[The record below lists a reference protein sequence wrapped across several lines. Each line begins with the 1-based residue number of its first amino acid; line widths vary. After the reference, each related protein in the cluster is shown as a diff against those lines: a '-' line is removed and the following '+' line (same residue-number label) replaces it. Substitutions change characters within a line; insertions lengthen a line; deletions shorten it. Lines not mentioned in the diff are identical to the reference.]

1 MIGQISKELCTGCTA
16 CVNVCPRD
24 AISMRRDEE
33 GFPYPAWENEKC
45 IHCGKCL
52 AVCPAVRKKRR
63 FGLPPA
69 TYAAW
74 AEERLREKSS
84 SGGAFSVFAEEIL
97 SRKGSVCGAAFTPD
111 FQVEHCLICETAGLE
126 KLRQSKYV
134 QSTLGY
140 LFREI
145 RRRLEAGELVLFSGC
160 PCQVAGLRSFLGRS
174 YETLFTL
181 DLICSGVTSPL
192 AWEVYLKS
200 QGKSIRDV
208 SFRSKENFGWITN
221 LRIQFMDGTVRQ
233 TLSDSEPFLHL
244 WLPERIL
251 VRPSCLKCS
260 FAGLPRPGD
269 ITLADFWGIENYKPD
284 WNDNGGTSL
293 ILVNTRKGKELLET
307 CISHFQRIEKMP
319 YSTASSAQDMLNRPA
334 FQPDR
339 LKRKKF
345 FRELSKGKFP
355 AEEHYD
361 IGILNLF
368 WGANYGASATGI
380 AIDPLLKTLGKRPA
394 LIYPPQS
401 YPDYHGW
408 KLISPEDFIQ
418 RVGADQNDIE
428 IFIPSP
434 KRSVTELN
442 DFFDAFLVGSDQVW
456 NTWTRSGYADS
467 FQLLFFFLLCFA
479 DYGKRKIAMAVS
491 FGQSAFWNTDL
502 YLKMRRYIQR
512 FHAVSVREKQGV
524 EICKKLYQ
532 KQAEFV
538 LDPVF
543 LVDRKF
549 FLERA
554 RNGLFQK
561 EEGKKKGKILLRYIL
576 DSNRF
581 KRKVFHQL
589 FLHLKKKGGTPII
602 RRPLPESSSRITLD
616 DWLSGFQ
623 SADYILTDSFHGL
636 CFSILFRK
644 PFLVIL
650 NRARGADRF
659 HSLLSLLHLEDRLI
673 DESATHATIS
683 AILERPIRYQEA
695 EEILAGMREKSIA
708 WLKHHLEEELPQEES
723 APYTRES
730 TLQEECSLYLEERE
744 MLEDLFTRYRR
755 SYSVQLGLFLTWLP
769 RKLLSLVTGRKY

>member
-1 MIGQISKELCTGCTA
+1 MMIGRISKEQCTGCTA
-16 CVNVCPRD
+16 CANVCPRD

-33 GFPYPAWENEKC
+33 GFPYPAWEKEKC

-52 AVCPAVRKKRR
+52 AVCPAVRQKRR
-63 FGLPPA
+63 FALPPA

-74 AEERLREKSS
+74 AEEQLRKESS
-84 SGGAFSVFAEEIL
+84 SGGAFSVFAGEIL
-97 SRKGSVCGAAFTPD
+97 SRQGSVCGAAFTPD
-111 FQVEHCLICETAGLE
+111 FQVEHRLVHETDGLG
-126 KLRQSKYV
+126 KLRRSKYV
-134 QSTLGY
+134 QSTLGFT
-140 LFREI
+140 FREI
-145 RRRLEAGELVLFSGC
+145 RRRLEAGEPVLFSGC
-160 PCQVAGLRSFLGRS
+160 PCQVAGLRSFLGKA

-200 QGKSIRDV
+200 QGKAIRDI
-208 SFRSKENFGWITN
+208 SFRSKARFGWTPN
-221 LRIQFMDGTVRQ
+221 LEIQFADGT
-233 TLSDSEPFLHL
+233 TLQEEISENLFCRL

-251 VRPSCLKCS
+251 VRPSCLRCP

-269 ITLADFWGIENYKPD
+269 ITLADFWGIENYRPD

-293 ILVNTRKGKELLET
+293 ILVNTRKGKELLEA
-307 CISHFQRIEKMP
+307 CISHFQRIERMP
-319 YSTASSAQDMLNRPA
+319 YSAASSTQDMLKRPV
-334 FQPDR
+334 FQPDQE
-339 LKRKKF
+339 KKLRI
-345 FRELSKGKFP
+345 FRELSRGKFP
-355 AEEHYD
+355 GNRHYD
-361 IGILNLF
+361 VGILNFF
-368 WGANYGASATGI
+368 WSANYGAAATGT
-380 AIDPLLKTLGKRPA
+380 ALYHLLETLGKHPA
-394 LIYPPQS
+394 LIYPPEPWLDQKNIAV
-401 YPDYHGW
+401 PD
-408 KLISPEDFIQ
+408 LLRRISAARYET
-418 RVGADQNDIE
+418 E
-428 IFIPSP
+428 IFVPSP
-434 KRSVTELN
+434 WKSMTMLN
-442 DFFDAFLVGSDQVW
+442 HFFDTFIVGSDQIW
-456 NTWTRSGYADS
+456 NASIRSGSARS
-467 FQLLFFFLLCFA
+467 VLLLFFFLLCFA
-479 DYGKRKIAMAVS
+479 DCGKRKIAMAVS
-491 FGQSAFWNTDL
+491 FGEIPFWNAL
-502 YLKMRRYIQR
+502 LHRKMKRYIQR

-524 EICKKLYQ
+524 EICEKLYQ

-543 LVDRKF
+543 LVDREF
-549 FLERA
+549 FLERS

-561 EEGKKKGKILLRYIL
+561 EEGKKKGKILLRYVL

-589 FLHLKKKGGTPII
+589 LRHLKKREGTLIV
-602 RRPLPESSSRITLD
+602 RRTLPECSSRITLD

-673 DESATHATIS
+673 DESATRATIS
-683 AILERPIRYQEA
+683 AILERPIRYQET

-708 WLKHHLEEELPQEES
+708 WLKRHLEEELRQEES

-744 MLEDLFTRYRR
+744 MLEDLLMRYRR
-755 SYSVQLGLFLTWLP
+755 SHSVQLGLFLTWLP
-769 RKLLSLVTGRKY
+769 RKLLSLLTGRRY

>member
-1 MIGQISKELCTGCTA
+1 MGAIYKKEMLAYFTCPTGYVFSA
-16 CVNVCPRD
+16 VFF
-24 AISMRRDEE
+24 AIS
-33 GFPYPAWENEKC
+33 GIIFS
-45 IHCGKCL
+45 ITT
-52 AVCPAVRKKRR
+52 
-63 FGLPPA
+63 FGMSSTA
-69 TYAAW
+69 TGTYFVLMLTSFIVLIPLLTMKLLS
-74 AEERLREKSS
+74 EERKSKT
-84 SGGAFSVFAEEIL
+84 EQI
-97 SRKGSVCGAAFTPD
+97 
-111 FQVEHCLICETAGLE
+111 
-126 KLRQSKYV
+126 KL
-134 QSTLGY
+134 
-140 LFREI
+140 LF
-145 RRRLEAGELVLFSGC
+145 
-160 PCQVAGLRSFLGRS
+160 
-174 YETLFTL
+174 
-181 DLICSGVTSPL
+181 
-192 AWEVYLKS
+192 
-200 QGKSIRDV
+200 
-208 SFRSKENFGWITN
+208 
-221 LRIQFMDGTVRQ
+221 
-233 TLSDSEPFLHL
+233 
-244 WLPERIL
+244 
-251 VRPSCLKCS
+251 
-260 FAGLPRPGD
+260 
-269 ITLADFWGIENYKPD
+269 
-284 WNDNGGTSL
+284 
-293 ILVNTRKGKELLET
+293 
-307 CISHFQRIEKMP
+307 
-319 YSTASSAQDMLNRPA
+319 
-334 FQPDR
+334 
-339 LKRKKF
+339 
-345 FRELSKGKFP
+345 LSK
-355 AEEHYD
+355 
-361 IGILNLF
+361 
-368 WGANYGASATGI
+368 T
-380 AIDPLLKTLGKRPA
+380 
-394 LIYPPQS
+394 
-401 YPDYHGW
+401 
-408 KLISPEDFIQ
+408 
-418 RVGADQNDIE
+418 
-428 IFIPSP
+428 
-434 KRSVTELN
+434 
-442 DFFDAFLVGSDQVW
+442 
-456 NTWTRSGYADS
+456 
-467 FQLLFFFLLCFA
+467 LLFFFLLCFA